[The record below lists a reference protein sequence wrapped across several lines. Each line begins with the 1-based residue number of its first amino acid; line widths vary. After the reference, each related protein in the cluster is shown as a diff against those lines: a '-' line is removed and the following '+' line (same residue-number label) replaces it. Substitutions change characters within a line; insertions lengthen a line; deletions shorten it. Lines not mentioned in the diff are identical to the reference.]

1 MSAPSKATQA
11 KLNKLHYRIAQGTKK
26 EKKKALAKAE
36 KIGYTVESS
45 RRGVAH
51 FKSKGEDGHSVVTIK
66 GTDPSNKKDLLSD
79 LKLAFG
85 LSKTDK
91 QFKHRTKEIKKVYS
105 GIDADKDKYLTGH
118 SLGGSIVTHAMT
130 KSKSIRDNTKQAT
143 TYNAGYTPAFH
154 AELSKD
160 LKKEDKKELKKK
172 LVHHHNKGDPISASL
187 TMASVGK
194 TKTTKGKAA
203 SPHSLDNFH
212 ADKSLK
218 DKPGEDPH
226 QMSKEVGEGIG
237 AAMMEDDE

>member
-26 EKKKALAKAE
+26 DKEKAIKKADKL
-36 KIGYTVESS
+36 GYEVASHK
-45 RRGVAH
+45 RGVAH

-66 GTDPSNKKDLLSD
+66 GTDPRNKKDLLSD
-79 LKLAFG
+79 LKLAVG

-118 SLGGSIVTHAMT
+118 SLGGSVVSHAMA
-130 KSKSIRDNTKQAT
+130 KSKSIRDNTKKAAT
-143 TYNAGYTPAFH
+143 FNAGYTPAFH

-160 LKKEDKKELKKK
+160 LKKEDKKELNKK

-187 TMASVGK
+187 TMGSEAKQKQQKVRLYRLI
-194 TKTTKGKAA
+194 
-203 SPHSLDNFH
+203 H
-212 ADKSLK
+212 
-218 DKPGEDPH
+218 
-226 QMSKEVGEGIG
+226 
-237 AAMMEDDE
+237 

>member
-26 EKKKALAKAE
+26 DKEKAIKKADKL
-36 KIGYTVESS
+36 GYEVASHK
-45 RRGVAH
+45 RGVAH

-79 LKLAFG
+79 LKLAVG

-118 SLGGSIVTHAMT
+118 SLGGSIVTHAMA
-130 KSKSIRDNTKQAT
+130 KSKSIRDNTKKAT
-143 TYNAGYTPAFH
+143 TFNAGYTPAFH

-160 LKKEDKKELKKK
+160 LRKKTRK
-172 LVHHHNKGDPISASL
+172 N
-187 TMASVGK
+187 
-194 TKTTKGKAA
+194 
-203 SPHSLDNFH
+203 
-212 ADKSLK
+212 
-218 DKPGEDPH
+218 
-226 QMSKEVGEGIG
+226 
-237 AAMMEDDE
+237 

>member
-1 MSAPSKATQA
+1 MSAPSKSTQA
-11 KLNKLHYRIAQGTKK
+11 KLNKLHYRIAQGDKKDK
-26 EKKKALAKAE
+26 EKAVAKAE
-36 KIGYTVESS
+36 KMGYSVESAK
-45 RRGVAH
+45 RGVAH

-79 LKLAFG
+79 LKLAVG

-105 GIDADKDKYLTGH
+105 SIDNNKDKYLTGH
-118 SLGGSIVTHAMT
+118 SLGGSVVSHAMA

-187 TMASVGK
+187 TMGSVGK

-218 DKPGEDPH
+218 DKPD
-226 QMSKEVGEGIG
+226 EVIDAEQEEQTSG
-237 AAMMEDDE
+237 